1 MRTSTGIV
9 ERPEPVATQAK
20 QRGGANW
27 VWLSLIPLG
36 LGTWAPVYAGTV
48 VRKRNWVVLGL
59 LWSII
64 TLAGWVVAIA
74 NHGGAAGGLLIIVGW
89 AGAIASS
96 FAIRAPYRQ
105 LVGSPLETALARA
118 EQRLSDR
125 DRARKLAAERPAVA
139 KELGIGRPD
148 LPNAQDAGLID
159 VNNAPAS
166 VLTKLPG
173 VETRLLQGLWKRALK
188 RTGSRRL
195 RILGWPS
202 ISTGISSRI
211 SETGW
216 CSCLVRS
223 KQRQLG
229 WLITRYAVLLQQ
241 LHGAELRIGTC
252 APRRAQGQSTRVRAV
267 P

>member
-1 MRTSTGIV
+1 MRTSSGIAD
-9 ERPEPVATQAK
+9 RPEPVATQAK
-20 QRGGANW
+20 QRGAANW
-27 VWLSLIPLG
+27 VWLSLIPFG
-36 LGTWAPVYAGTV
+36 LGAWAPVYAGAV
-48 VRKRNWVVLGL
+48 VRKRSWVVLGL
-59 LWSII
+59 LWSMI

-96 FAIRAPYRQ
+96 FAIRASYRQ
-105 LVGSPLETALARA
+105 LVGSPLEAALAGA

-173 VETRLLQGLWKRALK
+173 IDDALATKIVETRAETHGFSSVEDLGVALDLD
-188 RTGSRRL
+188 GNLVEDL
-195 RILGWPS
+195 RDRVVFL
-202 ISTGISSRI
+202 
-211 SETGW
+211 
-216 CSCLVRS
+216 
-223 KQRQLG
+223 
-229 WLITRYAVLLQQ
+229 
-241 LHGAELRIGTC
+241 
-252 APRRAQGQSTRVRAV
+252 PR
-267 P
+267 

>member
-1 MRTSTGIV
+1 MANR
-9 ERPEPVATQAK
+9 AK
-20 QRGGANW
+20 QQDRANW

-36 LGTWAPVYAGTV
+36 LGAWAPVYAGAV
-48 VRKRNWVVLGL
+48 VRKRSWVVLGL

-64 TLAGWVVAIA
+64 TVAGWVVAIA

-105 LVGSPLETALARA
+105 MVGSRFEAAVAGA

-148 LPNAQDAGLID
+148 LPNAQDAGLVD

-166 VLTKLPG
+166 VLTKLRG
-173 VETRLLQGLWKRALK
+173 VDDALARRIVETRTETHGFSSVEDLGVALDLD
-188 RTGSRRL
+188 GNLVEDL
-195 RILGWPS
+195 RDVVVFL
-202 ISTGISSRI
+202 
-211 SETGW
+211 
-216 CSCLVRS
+216 
-223 KQRQLG
+223 
-229 WLITRYAVLLQQ
+229 
-241 LHGAELRIGTC
+241 
-252 APRRAQGQSTRVRAV
+252 PR
-267 P
+267 